1 MMVEVFEEMGKEE
14 LLDPVDGGDGVAMVE
29 GVTELEEGEVL
40 PKETLV

>member
-1 MMVEVFEEMGKEE
+1 MMLAVVEEIGKEE
-14 LLDPVDGGDGVAMVE
+14 LLDPVDGGDGVVK